1 MIAITTPE
9 VAEIVFS
16 SNILINKANQY
27 DFFLD
32 WLGDGLLNSSGLKW
46 KSRRKMLTPSFH
58 FNILEDFVPTMRTN
72 TKTMIRLME
81 EARIASPEG
90 KIHDVSDFI
99 LKAAL
104 DIICETAMG
113 VSVHAQTNPKNE
125 YIEAVNT

>member
-9 VAEIVFS
+9 AAEIVFS

-113 VSVHAQTNPKNE
+113 VPVHAQTNPKNE